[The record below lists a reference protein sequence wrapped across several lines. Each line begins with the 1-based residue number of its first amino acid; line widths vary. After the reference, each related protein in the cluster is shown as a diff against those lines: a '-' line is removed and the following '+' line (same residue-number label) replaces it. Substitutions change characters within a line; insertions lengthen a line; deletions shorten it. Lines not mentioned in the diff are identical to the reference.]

1 MTSATS
7 LGLDPR
13 YTSENVPE
21 RAEANASGVSWAAI
35 TGGAFASAALSLIL
49 LSLGAGLGL
58 SSVSPWSNTGAS
70 AGTIGTAGVIWLICM
85 QIMSSAMGGYLG
97 GRLRT
102 KWTNTHS
109 DEVYFRDTAH
119 GFLVW
124 SVGTVIT
131 ATFLAS
137 SALSMVGSASNSTA
151 AMASNSRTEMNATDS
166 SAYYVDSMFRT
177 DRQGEYD
184 EAARVEAG
192 RIFANALRAKDISAP
207 DRAYLAQM
215 IAARTGVNQAEAD
228 KRVSDLLNDA
238 RLTLDT
244 ARKATSHLLLWTF
257 IALLIGAFS
266 ASYAATIGGR
276 QRDHVKAI

>member
-1 MTSATS
+1 MTSAAS
-7 LGLDPR
+7 LGLDSR
-13 YTSENVPE
+13 YNTDNVPE

-35 TGGAFASAALSLIL
+35 AGGAFASAALSLIL

-58 SSVSPWSNTGAS
+58 SSVSPWSNAGAS
-70 AGTIGTAGVIWLICM
+70 AGAIGTAGVVWLICM
-85 QIMSSAMGGYLG
+85 QIMSSAMGGYIG

-137 SALSMVGSASNSTA
+137 SALSMVGSASNTA
-151 AMASNSRTEMNATDS
+151 DAMASKSRTEMNGSDS
-166 SAYYVDSMFRT
+166 SAYYVDSLFRT
-177 DRQGEYD
+177 ERQGEYD
-184 EAARVEAG
+184 EAARTEAG

-207 DRAYLAQM
+207 DRAYLSQM

-238 RLTLDT
+238 RLALDT

>member
-1 MTSATS
+1 MTSAAS

-13 YTSENVPE
+13 YNSDKVPE

-35 TGGAFASAALSLIL
+35 AGGAFASAALSLIL

-70 AGTIGTAGVIWLICM
+70 AGALGAAGVVWLICM

-137 SALSMVGSASNSTA
+137 SALSMVGSASNSA
-151 AMASNSRTEMNATDS
+151 DAMASKTRTEES
-166 SAYYVDSMFRT
+166 SAYYVDSLFRT

-184 EAARVEAG
+184 EAARVEGG
-192 RIFANALRAKDISAP
+192 RIFVNALRAKDISGP
-207 DRAYLAQM
+207 DRAYLSQM
-215 IAARTGVNQAEAD
+215 IAARTGVSQAEAD
-228 KRVSDLLNDA
+228 KRVSDMLSDA
-238 RLTLDT
+238 RLALDS
-244 ARKATSHLLLWTF
+244 ARKSTSHLLLWTF